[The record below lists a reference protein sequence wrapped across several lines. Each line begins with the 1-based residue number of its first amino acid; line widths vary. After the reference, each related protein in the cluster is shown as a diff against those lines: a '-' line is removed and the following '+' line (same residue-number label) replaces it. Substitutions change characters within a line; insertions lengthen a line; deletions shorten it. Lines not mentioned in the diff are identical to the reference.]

1 MWSTAASWVAILA
14 LSAALTRYYNPE
26 LFRKLTGQ
34 THAKTEAK
42 IESTD
47 KSVIKRQKAKRT
59 HATRIESNS
68 GASTP
73 TSATESISKKRRKL
87 GADEPKSN
95 VVPQAAPVKQAT
107 DLREDDNEMSNKD
120 FAQQLAKAQT
130 GTKLESAKTNGA
142 SKKERRAAKKNL
154 QGQQSGQET
163 SGLST
168 DTSSFTGGRD
178 ADDDFSP
185 VGSPSTGPV
194 STAPTSRAD
203 DVSDMLE
210 APAAKPTTL
219 RLTDIKDKV
228 KGLSK
233 IASKPFQ
240 PVLTK
245 KQRQRQ
251 AKQAEE
257 KAMKA
262 ESDRVHD
269 AKKQQ
274 QLRTARTAAG
284 TSNQVKA
291 DSFASK
297 QNAWKAGAPSTTK
310 SQGNSSEVASPPLLD
325 TFDKEETAISADNGA
340 VQAEPLSKI
349 TKSVPATANVS
360 RVREEEGEEKTSAL
374 AASSREKLTR
384 PRVESQS
391 SWADEVNEE
400 EQNKWATELADEGK
414 WESVTTKKGKKKGG
428 KNGDTSSEASSSITK
443 PTPATRQTV
452 TNGNKVN
459 GVRPKANTDNS
470 NRFASIQQSNDS
482 SFQNDEW
489 EA

>member
-1 MWSTAASWVAILA
+1 MWSTAASWVALLA
-14 LSAALTRYYNPE
+14 LTAALTRYYNPD

-34 THAKTEAK
+34 ALSKPEQRL
-42 IESTD
+42 EPGD
-47 KSVIKRQKAKRT
+47 KPAAKRQKAKRT
-59 HATRIESNS
+59 HATRIESTS

-73 TSATESISKKRRKL
+73 TSANEGMAKKRRKL
-87 GADEPKSN
+87 GTIAAESD
-95 VVPQAAPVKQAT
+95 AAPVVQSKQPVVSGQ
-107 DLREDDNEMSNKD
+107 EESEMSNKL
-120 FAQQLAKAQT
+120 FAQQLAKTQA
-130 GTKLESAKTNGA
+130 GTKLEPAKPKGT
-142 SKKERRAAKKNL
+142 SKKERRATKTAL
-154 QGQQSGQET
+154 QAQSGGQET

-168 DTSSFTGGRD
+168 ETSSTTGGRD

-219 RLTDIKDKV
+219 RLTDVKDKV
-228 KGLSK
+228 KSLPKSVSK
-233 IASKPFQ
+233 AFE
-240 PVLTK
+240 PVMTK

-257 KAMKA
+257 RALKA

-291 DSFASK
+291 DSFTAK
-297 QNAWKAGAPSTTK
+297 QNAWNAGAPTPAKPQSNTA
-310 SQGNSSEVASPPLLD
+310 EVANAPLLD
-325 TFDKEETAISADNGA
+325 TFEREKSPSVKVNGA
-340 VQAEPLSKI
+340 VQAEPLSNI
-349 TKSVPATANVS
+349 ANSVPATANANQMRGQQGDS
-360 RVREEEGEEKTSAL
+360 KTDAL
-374 AASSREKLTR
+374 GASSREKLTR
-384 PRVESQS
+384 PRMESQS

-400 EQNKWATELADEGK
+400 EQNKWASELAEEEK
-414 WESVTTKKGKKKGG
+414 WESVTTKKGKKKG
-428 KNGDTSSEASSSITK
+428 KKDNETSSEASSSFTR
-443 PTPATRQTV
+443 PTPVAHQAV
-452 TNGNKVN
+452 TNGNKGNAVHPQN
-459 GVRPKANTDNS
+459 GNA
-470 NRFASIQQSNDS
+470 NRFASIQQPKDS
-482 SFQNDEW
+482 SFQDAEW

>member
-1 MWSTAASWVAILA
+1 MWSTAASWVALLA

-26 LFRKLTGQ
+26 LFRKLTRQ
-34 THAKTEAK
+34 TLAKPEAK
-42 IESTD
+42 IESAD
-47 KSVIKRQKAKRT
+47 KSVVKRQKAKRT

-73 TSATESISKKRRKL
+73 TSATESLSKKRRKL
-87 GADEPKSN
+87 GADEPKSKPI
-95 VVPQAAPVKQAT
+95 PQTAPVKQANGPQKEET
-107 DLREDDNEMSNKD
+107 EMSNNE
-120 FAQQLAKAQT
+120 FARQLAKAQA
-130 GTKLESAKTNGA
+130 GTKLESAKANGT
-142 SKKERRAAKKNL
+142 SKKERRAAKKNM
-154 QGQQSGQET
+154 QGQQSGQEA

-168 DTSSFTGGRD
+168 DTSSITGGQD

-185 VGSPSTGPV
+185 IGSPSTGPV

-210 APAAKPTTL
+210 APAAKPTTI

-262 ESDRVHD
+262 ESDRLHD

-297 QNAWKAGAPSTTK
+297 QNAWNAGAPSTTK
-310 SQGNSSEVASPPLLD
+310 SQHKESEVVSAPLLD
-325 TFDKEETAISADNGA
+325 TFDKEEATISTNKGA

-349 TKSVPATANVS
+349 TSSVPENATVGQ
-360 RVREEEGEEKTSAL
+360 VREEKGQGKTSAL

-400 EQNKWATELADEGK
+400 EQNKWATELTDEGK
-414 WESVTTKKGKKKGG
+414 WESVTTKKGKKKG
-428 KNGDTSSEASSSITK
+428 KNGDTSSEASSSITR
-443 PTPATRQTV
+443 PTPTAHQATTSS
-452 TNGNKVN
+452 NKVN
-459 GVRPKANTDNS
+459 GVRAKTENS
-470 NRFASIQQSNDS
+470 NRFASIQQSNDT
-482 SFQNDEW
+482 SFQNAEW

>member
-1 MWSTAASWVAILA
+1 MWSTAASWVALLA
-14 LSAALTRYYNPE
+14 LTAALTRYYNPE
-26 LFRKLTGQ
+26 LFRKLTRQ
-34 THAKTEAK
+34 ALANPEQK
-42 IESTD
+42 IEPTD
-47 KSVIKRQKAKRT
+47 KSTVKRQKAKRT

-73 TSATESISKKRRKL
+73 TSANEGLAKKRRKL
-87 GADEPKSN
+87 AAPESDAA
-95 VVPQAAPVKQAT
+95 PQAAPIKQAAVASQ
-107 DLREDDNEMSNKD
+107 EDSEMSNKD
-120 FAQQLAKAQT
+120 FAQQLAKAQAGT
-130 GTKLESAKTNGA
+130 GLEPAKPKGT
-142 SKKERRAAKKNL
+142 SKKERRAAKKTL
-154 QGQQSGQET
+154 QAQQSGQET
-163 SGLST
+163 SSLST
-168 DTSSFTGGRD
+168 ETSSTTGGQD

-219 RLTDIKDKV
+219 RLTDIKEKV
-228 KGLSK
+228 KSLPKSVTK
-233 IASKPFQ
+233 AFE

-257 KAMKA
+257 RALKA
-262 ESDRVHD
+262 ESDRLHD

-274 QLRTARTAAG
+274 QLRSARTAAG
-284 TSNQVKA
+284 TSNQVKS
-291 DSFASK
+291 DSFTAK
-297 QNAWKAGAPSTTK
+297 QNAWHAGAPTTAK
-310 SQGNSSEVASPPLLD
+310 PQADSSEVANAPLLD
-325 TFDKEETAISADNGA
+325 TFEKEDTPAVKVNGG

-349 TKSVPATANVS
+349 TNSVPATANVNQ
-360 RVREEEGEEKTSAL
+360 VRQHKGDGKTNAL
-374 AASSREKLTR
+374 AASGREKLTR

-400 EQNKWATELADEGK
+400 EQNKWASELAEEEK
-414 WESVTTKKGKKKGG
+414 WESVTTKKGKKKG
-428 KNGDTSSEASSSITK
+428 KKDNETSSEASSSITR
-443 PTPATRQTV
+443 PTPTASQAV

-459 GVRPKANTDNS
+459 GVRPQNENA
-470 NRFASIQQSNDS
+470 NRFASIEKPNDS
-482 SFQNDEW
+482 SFQDAEW